1 MKFCWIKKVGSKV
14 KEIGLKVVR
23 AISEA
28 NKRRAE
34 RAISHELRY
43 YYQREYRNDFL
54 EKFPYH
60 AVTRRD

>member
-1 MKFCWIKKVGSKV
+1 MIRRAASKIKEIAKKVL
-14 KEIGLKVVR
+14 E
-23 AISEA
+23 AITKA

-34 RAISHELRY
+34 RAISHEMRY

-54 EKFPYH
+54 DKFPYR

>member
-1 MKFCWIKKVGSKV
+1 MKFCWVKKAATKA
-14 KEIGLKVVR
+14 KEISLKVVQ
-23 AISEA
+23 AISDA

-34 RAISHELRY
+34 RLMSHELQY
-43 YYQREYRNDFL
+43 YYRREYRNDFL

>member
-1 MKFCWIKKVGSKV
+1 MKFCWVKKVGSKA
-14 KEIGLKVVR
+14 KEIGQKVVR

-28 NKRRAE
+28 NKRRSE

-54 EKFPYH
+54 EKFPFH

>member
-1 MKFCWIKKVGSKV
+1 MKFCWVKKVGSKA
-14 KEIGLKVVR
+14 KEIGLKVVN
-23 AISEA
+23 AIRESQ
-28 NKRRAE
+28 KRRAE

-54 EKFPYH
+54 EKFPFH